1 MKSLAFATLMAAMTA
16 STAFAQA
23 PSPSSNAAD
32 RPINVKFQDIKWQ
45 KIMPELG
52 EGSPE
57 IVILHVDSQ
66 TQATQLMIRVPK
78 NFHVARHWHS
88 ANETTTT
95 ISGAFIVQH
104 GDDNREELGPG
115 SFNYMPQ
122 KRSIRGGQSRT
133 MEHCC
138 LSPSMALGTSTGST
152 ALRRRRNSAVHA

>member
-1 MKSLAFATLMAAMTA
+1 MKSLAFATLMAAMAA

-45 KIMPELG
+45 KIMPELS

-57 IVILHVDSQ
+57 IVILHVDTQ

-122 KRSIRGGQSRT
+122 K
-133 MEHCC
+133 
-138 LSPSMALGTSTGST
+138 
-152 ALRRRRNSAVHA
+152 AVHQGWTKPDDGALLFITVDGAWDINWVDSSPTTKK